1 MKQTTIVAI
10 ILAVLLLVS
19 VVQAFQL
26 TSLKSKIVDGKVSLG
41 ATKSSTPLATGG
53 SSTGSLPSSI
63 KDLPQMVGGC

>member
-41 ATKSSTPLATGG
+41 ATKSSTPLATG